1 MTNHKLLALLL
12 TGAALTLA
20 PACSQ
25 PAPEAKEAPAPAA
38 ETSAPAEE
46 AAAPAD
52 AAPAPAAEEAHD
64 DEHAHDDD
72 HAHEEEHDH
81 DHTHEA
87 PRGGTLV
94 ELGDHVAHVEFLHD
108 EAAGRLSAYFLDA
121 HCENPV
127 RLPDASIA
135 ISIDVRDGN
144 GPIALNLTPRAND
157 LTGETVGDTSEFT
170 LEDARIK
177 GISAF
182 DITLPK
188 LTARGATFENI
199 SFPFPEGK
207 Q

>member
-1 MTNHKLLALLL
+1 MTAYKLFTLIL

-25 PAPEAKEAPAPAA
+25 PAPEAKEAPAP
-38 ETSAPAEE
+38 TEE
-46 AAAPAD
+46 APK
-52 AAPAPAAEEAHD
+52 PVPAAEEAHD
-64 DEHAHDDD
+64 EHDED
-72 HAHEEEHDH
+72 HAHEDDH
-81 DHTHEA
+81 DHKHEA

-135 ISIDVRDGN
+135 ITIDLRDGN
-144 GPIALNLTPRAND
+144 GAIALSLTPRAND